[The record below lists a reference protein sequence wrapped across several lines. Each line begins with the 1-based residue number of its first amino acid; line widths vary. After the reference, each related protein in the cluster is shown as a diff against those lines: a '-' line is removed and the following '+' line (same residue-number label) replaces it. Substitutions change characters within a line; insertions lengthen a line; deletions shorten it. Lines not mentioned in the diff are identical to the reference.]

1 MTNMIQG
8 PMRALPG
15 DADSVVE
22 LANECFPH
30 DRDAGGIIPRWPH
43 ALSQVENRF
52 VIKDDDKVV
61 SHVGY
66 TDQTILV
73 EGKEIKVAGIT
84 FVSTYPDYRGK
95 SFMTQLL
102 NCCISAMTEE
112 GYAFSDLGGN
122 RQRYNHF
129 GWENAGREWSFHI
142 TRRSLMGIPIPVKL
156 MVTPYQA
163 SSEEIDA
170 IIAIHDQEPLR
181 MKRTR
186 ELYKMLL
193 GRMGKQVWLASGN
206 DGIKAYVV
214 SELREKHQSI
224 MEFGGS
230 KEGIYTIF
238 RHFIETLGN
247 ESIHVNS
254 PWPHL
259 VNPML
264 FSVSSGWNL
273 DCPRMLKILDLE
285 ATLRGFTN
293 QLKNRYSELGFNDRR
308 TIVLG
313 VEGSEK
319 QVEVTFSSEEA
330 VVSKTSQCSKA
341 LMLSEHEM
349 VRFIFGPASPGITA
363 ELPSDMR
370 FLNAILPVDFYLWN
384 NETV

>member
-1 MTNMIQG
+1 MIQG

-30 DRDAGGIIPRWPH
+30 DRDAGGMLARWPH
-43 ALSQVENRF
+43 ALSQLENRF
-52 VIKDDDKVV
+52 VMKDNNKVV

-73 EGKEIKVAGIT
+73 EGNEIKVAGIT
-84 FVSTYPDYRGK
+84 AVSTYPAYRGK

-112 GYAFSDLGGN
+112 GYAFSDLGGD

-129 GWENAGREWSFHI
+129 GWENAGREWSFYI
-142 TRRSLMGIPIPVKL
+142 TRRSLMDTPISVGL
-156 MVTPYQA
+156 TVTPYQA

-170 IIAIHDQEPLR
+170 IIAIHDQEPLQ

-206 DGIKAYVV
+206 DGITAYVV
-214 SELREKHQSI
+214 SEPEEKHQSI

-230 KEGIYTIF
+230 KEGIYAIF
-238 RHFIETLGN
+238 RHFIETLKN
-247 ESIHVNS
+247 ESIHVDS
-254 PWPHL
+254 PWLHSF
-259 VNPML
+259 NHTL
-264 FSVSSGWNL
+264 FSVSSGWNVR
-273 DCPRMLKILDLE
+273 CPRMIKIIDLKS
-285 ATLRGFTN
+285 TLCGFAN
-293 QLKNRYSELGFNDRR
+293 QLRNRYSELGFNDRR

-313 VEGSEK
+313 VEGSDK
-319 QVEVTFSSEEA
+319 QVEVTFSSEE
-330 VVSKTSQCSKA
+330 VIVSKTSQCSKA
-341 LMLSEHEM
+341 LTLSEHEM
-349 VRFIFGPASPGITA
+349 VRFIFGPASPGVTA

>member
-1 MTNMIQG
+1 MIQG

-30 DRDAGGIIPRWPH
+30 DRDAGGIISRWPH

-112 GYAFSDLGGN
+112 GYAFSDLGGD

-129 GWENAGREWSFHI
+129 GWENAGREWSFYI
-142 TRRSLMGIPIPVKL
+142 TQRSLMDTSTSVGL
-156 MVTPYQA
+156 TVTPYQA
-163 SSEEIDA
+163 SSEEIDV
-170 IIAIHDQEPLR
+170 IIAIHDREPLR

-206 DGIKAYVV
+206 DGIASYVV
-214 SELREKHQSI
+214 SEPEEKHQSI

-230 KEGIYTIF
+230 KEGIYAIF

-247 ESIHVNS
+247 ESIHVHS
-254 PWPHL
+254 PWSHL

-285 ATLRGFTN
+285 ATLSGFTN

-313 VEGSEK
+313 VEGSDK

-330 VVSKTSQCSKA
+330 IVSKTSQCSKA

-349 VRFIFGPASPGITA
+349 VRFIFGPASSGVTA

>member
-1 MTNMIQG
+1 MIQG
-8 PMRALPG
+8 PMRALPS

-22 LANECFPH
+22 LANECFPN
-30 DRDAGGIIPRWPH
+30 DRDAGGMLARWPH
-43 ALSQVENRF
+43 ALSQLENRF
-52 VIKDDDKVV
+52 VMKDDNKVV

-84 FVSTYPDYRGK
+84 AVSTYPAYRGK

-112 GYAFSDLGGN
+112 GYAFSDLGGD

-129 GWENAGREWSFHI
+129 GWENAGREWHFYI
-142 TRRSLMGIPIPVKL
+142 TQRSLMDTSTSVGL
-156 MVTPYQA
+156 TVTPYQA

-170 IIAIHDQEPLR
+170 IIAIHDREPLR

-186 ELYKMLL
+186 ELYKILL

-206 DGIKAYVV
+206 NGIEAYAV
-214 SELREKHQSI
+214 SDPSDKHQHI
-224 MEFGGS
+224 IEFGGS
-230 KEGIYTIF
+230 SEGIRAIF
-238 RHFIETLGN
+238 QHFIKTLEN
-247 ESIHVNS
+247 ESLNIHS
-254 PWPHL
+254 PWVHSL
-259 VNPML
+259 NHTL
-264 FSVSSGWNL
+264 FSVSSGWSVG
-273 DCPRMLKILDLE
+273 CPRMLKILDLE
-285 ATLRGFTN
+285 ATLRGFAN
-293 QLKNRYSELGFNDRR
+293 QLRNRYCELGFNDRR
-308 TIVLG
+308 SIVLC
-313 VEGSEK
+313 VEGVGK
-319 QVEVTFSSEEA
+319 QVEVVFSSEE
-330 VVSKTSQCSKA
+330 VIVSKTYQRSKA

-349 VRFIFGPASPGITA
+349 VRFIFGPASPGVTA